1 MRDQRLRSAV
11 REDKRLFEAH
21 GYGAAAEGKARLM
34 RLSQEK
40 QIVYCPGL
48 FSMLRTQLR
57 YMSLWEY
64 GVHAGSL
71 LLVFSLMG
79 YVQKKEL
86 LGVQELFVMAAVWII
101 LATACFVG
109 ALELSAVN
117 HMGELASACYLN
129 LGQIVSLRLILGAAC
144 QLFALT
150 GFGLFMRGERGT
162 EQAPM
167 GVYLLLVWMVANAV
181 YFFIFASV
189 RGRGQFFVLMTA
201 ALLLS
206 VLACFVSLMADV
218 LFLLSIGA
226 CSVIFLLCALLLGGE
241 LAYVFHGIKK
251 GEILCFD

>member
-1 MRDQRLRSAV
+1 
-11 REDKRLFEAH
+11 
-21 GYGAAAEGKARLM
+21 
-34 RLSQEK
+34 
-40 QIVYCPGL
+40 
-48 FSMLRTQLR
+48 
-57 YMSLWEY
+57 
-64 GVHAGSL
+64 
-71 LLVFSLMG
+71 
-79 YVQKKEL
+79 
-86 LGVQELFVMAAVWII
+86 
-101 LATACFVG
+101 
-109 ALELSAVN
+109 
-117 HMGELASACYLN
+117 
-129 LGQIVSLRLILGAAC
+129 
-144 QLFALT
+144 
-150 GFGLFMRGERGT
+150 
-162 EQAPM
+162 M